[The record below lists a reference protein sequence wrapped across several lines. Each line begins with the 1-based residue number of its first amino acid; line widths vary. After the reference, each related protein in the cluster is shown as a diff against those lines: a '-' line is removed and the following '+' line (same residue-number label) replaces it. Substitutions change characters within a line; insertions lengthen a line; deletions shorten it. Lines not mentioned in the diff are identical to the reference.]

1 MRGIINFC
9 MKNKLAVWIL
19 IVIVVAAGLYSG
31 MRMKLETIP
40 NINIPVLSVV
50 TTYPGAS
57 PDEVDEKVTKPI
69 AQHVRS
75 LPGVKVVSSTSRD
88 SASVIQIEYSYKKDL
103 DQAETEIKEA
113 LGQIKLPDEVEDPK
127 VVKQDFNAFPVMA
140 FSISGKHQSLADLT
154 DRVENDILPAIEAID
169 GVSSVQISGQEIQEV
184 DIDFNKQKLAQY
196 GLSEDTVKGI
206 IQGSAVKVPLGL
218 KQFGQTEKTVVIDGD
233 VTTIDDLKN
242 LRIPVSV
249 GAQQADSKHKAE
261 IHNGATTNGATGA
274 PFNGNGA
281 TTGTNGNSGV
291 GPQTNGTMPEQ
302 TPSAS
307 QLAGQKP
314 AVNGIP
320 TVKLSDIAT
329 VKLVSKAESI
339 SRTNGKDAIGF
350 QVVKAQDANTV
361 DVVNQVKEELKKIE
375 DEYKDLNI
383 VTTFDQG
390 QPIKESVDTMLNKAM
405 FGAIFAAL
413 IILLFLRNIRTTL
426 ISVVSIPL
434 SILIALLV
442 LNQMGIT
449 LNIMT
454 LGAMTVAIGRVVDD
468 SIVVI
473 ENVYRRMSQPGE
485 KLKGKALIREA
496 TREMFLPI
504 LSSTVVTVAV
514 FLPLGFV
521 QGAVGELFLP
531 FALTIVFALAASLLI
546 AITVVPMLT
555 HTLFKRKAVK
565 KTGSEGEPWR
575 LARSYKKVLNWSLN
589 HKLITF
595 GMAILLLVGS
605 LFLVPL
611 IGVSFLPSDEQKM
624 VIATF
629 NPAVGESKQDAEK
642 TAAMAED
649 FFLNRKGVH
658 TVQYSL
664 GGENPVN
671 PGASNQALFF
681 VEYDKD
687 TPNFDQESE
696 RVIKE
701 LNRKTAK
708 GEWGTLDMSSTS
720 SNNLELYVYGND
732 EKDIK
737 DAVKQVT
744 HEMEKEKNLT
754 DIDSGLARAYDQYT
768 LVLNQAK
775 LSQYGLT
782 AGQVGASLSSVGG
795 QNALTTLRIDGKD
808 VNVYVQA
815 KKGTYSD
822 VDDLLDTKVT
832 TPLGGS
838 VKLADISDVKTG
850 KAQETITRRD
860 GKLYTSVQAKV
871 KTNDV
876 GKVSADLQKKIDKM
890 DLPDGVSVEF
900 GGVTQQIN
908 ESFTQLGLA
917 MLAAIAIV
925 YFVLVVTFGNGLA
938 PFAILFSLPFTV
950 IGGFL
955 ALYLTGETI
964 SISAMIGAL
973 MLIGI
978 VVANAIV
985 LIDRTTRKQE
995 EGLST
1000 REALLEAAGT
1010 RLRPILMTAIATIGA
1025 LLPLAF
1031 GMEGSGLISKGLG
1044 VTVIGGLASSTLLT
1058 LLIVPIVYEFLMK
1071 FRRKHPA
1078 ADE

>member
-31 MRMKLETIP
+31 MKMKLETIP

-69 AQHVRS
+69 SQHVRS

-113 LGQIKLPDEVEDPK
+113 LGQINLPDGVGDPK
-127 VVKQDFNAFPVMA
+127 VAKQDFNAFPVMA
-140 FSISGKHQSLADLT
+140 FSISSKHQSLADLT

-184 DIDFNKQKLAQY
+184 DINFNKQKLAQY
-196 GLSEDTVKGI
+196 GLSEDTIKGI

-233 VTTIDDLKN
+233 VSTIDDLKN

-249 GAQQADSKHKAE
+249 GTKTDVAK
-261 IHNGATTNGATGA
+261 
-274 PFNGNGA
+274 
-281 TTGTNGNSGV
+281 TGTDGNSHMTKG
-291 GPQTNGTMPEQ
+291 GPQTNGAMLGQ
-302 TPSAS
+302 AQNAS
-307 QLAGQKP
+307 QLAGQNP
-314 AVNGIP
+314 AFNGIP

-361 DVVNQVKEELKKIE
+361 DVVNQVKEKLKKIQAE
-375 DEYKDLNI
+375 DKDLNI

-434 SILIALLV
+434 SIFIALL
-442 LNQMGIT
+442 LLKQMGIT

-473 ENVYRRMSQPGE
+473 ENVYRRMSQSGE

-521 QGAVGELFLP
+521 QGTVGELFLP

-589 HKLITF
+589 HKLLTF
-595 GMAILLLVGS
+595 GLAILLLVGS

-701 LNRKTAK
+701 LNRKTEK
-708 GEWGTLDMSSTS
+708 GEWGTLDMSSTG

-768 LVLNQAK
+768 LVLDQEK

-782 AGQVGASLSSVGG
+782 AGQVGASLSSVGE
-795 QNALTTLRIDGKD
+795 QNALTTLKVDGKD

-815 KKGTYSD
+815 KKGTYTD
-822 VDDLLDTKVT
+822 VNDLLDTEIP
-832 TPLGGS
+832 TPLGGN
-838 VKLADISDVKTG
+838 VKLSDISDVKNG

-876 GKVSADLQKKIDKM
+876 GKMSADLQKKIDKM

-908 ESFTQLGLA
+908 ESFSQLGLA